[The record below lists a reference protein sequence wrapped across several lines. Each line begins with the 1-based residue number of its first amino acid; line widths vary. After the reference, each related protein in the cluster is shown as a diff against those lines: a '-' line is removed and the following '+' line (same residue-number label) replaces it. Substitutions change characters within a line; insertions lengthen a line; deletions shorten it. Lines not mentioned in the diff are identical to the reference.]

1 MIYITPGRVPGQ
13 FIVVGGSGMVPGH
26 IEVVVVPGYIP
37 GHCVIAAMVRGIS
50 KTNLVGSDDEIHE
63 DDRVGGSVSTVSI
76 SFRYIYPTDL
86 SIVVVAST
94 NVPEVSEVIKAM
106 GN

>member
-1 MIYITPGRVPGQ
+1 
-13 FIVVGGSGMVPGH
+13 
-26 IEVVVVPGYIP
+26 
-37 GHCVIAAMVRGIS
+37 MVRGIS

-63 DDRVGGSVSTVSI
+63 DDRVGGSVNTVSI

-106 GN
+106 GNWLELRYAMGTGLLVEGKVVGYLPDMKGARECLGCWRVID